1 MTRFKGLFYSS
12 EEALLGLWFE
22 KARAK
27 GTYKVKVCYDPRDMG
42 AILVEEPKSKDM
54 IQCGLVDWESKYA
67 GKQLG
72 EVSYEQEKEKSE
84 KKRNKV
90 RETEAKVNLGKQIES
105 IVDSA
110 ESMTGT
116 DKTASKSERIRNIRS
131 NRRNEREEIRKQ
143 ESFVKEVNDKNNSDI
158 VIEAK
163 QPEMSPVMRMIQR
176 QVEDEIRD
184 DALYSE
190 SRIPE
195 PDHS

>member
-1 MTRFKGLFYSS
+1 
-12 EEALLGLWFE
+12 
-22 KARAK
+22 
-27 GTYKVKVCYDPRDMG
+27 
-42 AILVEEPKSKDM
+42 M

-84 KKRNKV
+84 KKKNKV

-110 ESMTGT
+110 ESMTGA
-116 DKTASKSERIRNIRS
+116 DKTASKSERIRNIRN
-131 NRRNEREEIRKQ
+131 NRRIEREEIRKQ
-143 ESFVKEVNDKNNSDI
+143 ESFVKGVPDKNNSDTTTA
-158 VIEAK
+158 AK

>member
-1 MTRFKGLFYSS
+1 M
-12 EEALLGLWFE
+12 
-22 KARAK
+22 
-27 GTYKVKVCYDPRDMG
+27 CYDPRDMG

-67 GKQLG
+67 GKQ
-72 EVSYEQEKEKSE
+72 
-84 KKRNKV
+84 
-90 RETEAKVNLGKQIES
+90 IES

-116 DKTASKSERIRNIRS
+116 DKTASKSERIRNIRN

-143 ESFVKEVNDKNNSDI
+143 ESFVKGVPDKNNSDTTTA
-158 VIEAK
+158 AK

-184 DALYSE
+184 DTLYSE
-190 SRIPE
+190 SRIQE

>member
-1 MTRFKGLFYSS
+1 M
-12 EEALLGLWFE
+12 
-22 KARAK
+22 K

-72 EVSYEQEKEKSE
+72 EISYEQEKEKSE

-90 RETEAKVNLGKQIES
+90 RETEAKVNLGKQIEF

-110 ESMTGT
+110 ESMTET
-116 DKTASKSERIRNIRS
+116 DKTASKSKRIRSIRS

-143 ESFVKEVNDKNNSDI
+143 ESFVKDVSDKNNSDI
-158 VIEAK
+158 AIEAK

-190 SRIPE
+190 SRISK